1 MRNKILHFVVSGLL
15 SATSTV
21 AIAQLA
27 TASDN
32 LVANKIT
39 DGVLPFAVSAE
50 GEQLPVIWG
59 MDTAWPDEG
68 NMKRGIAFIGKE
80 NLGTARGSFQ
90 PSDLIVD
97 GQLSTSQKSMLNRRL
112 NLIKLS
118 GVKDIALNCDHEV
131 LCNTDN
137 YPNAA

>member
-21 AIAQLA
+21 ANAQLA

-80 NLGTARGSFQ
+80 NLGTARGS
-90 PSDLIVD
+90 PH
-97 GQLSTSQKSMLNRRL
+97 R
-112 NLIKLS
+112 
-118 GVKDIALNCDHEV
+118 
-131 LCNTDN
+131 
-137 YPNAA
+137 